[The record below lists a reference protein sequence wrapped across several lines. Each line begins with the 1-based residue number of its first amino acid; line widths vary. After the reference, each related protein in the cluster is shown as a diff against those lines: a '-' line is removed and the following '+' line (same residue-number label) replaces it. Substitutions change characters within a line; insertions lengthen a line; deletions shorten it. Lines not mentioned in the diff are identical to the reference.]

1 MKRNALKCLTVIFRD
16 LLNYSRQA
24 INMILRPA
32 WKLLNQSLPIFTEVV
47 GYSKKASDSD
57 SQEEDQENSW
67 DDDDVDR
74 DEMDGVQGMIYQSL
88 ELLATLVQRPNV
100 QQLILQGIVPLTS
113 TVCSYLIVPSKEE
126 HVFKHEAV
134 HFL

>member
-47 GYSKKASDSD
+47 GYSQKASDSD

-100 QQLILQGIVPLTS
+100 QQLIL
-113 TVCSYLIVPSKEE
+113 
-126 HVFKHEAV
+126 
-134 HFL
+134 